1 MDSPRADHLITC
13 NVDDLA
19 ELPEQSMVKV
29 QCYSGRTYA
38 ERPVSF
44 IWQNVVYVLQE
55 IEEEWREPDGKYFRV
70 RAETGEVFDLHYNG
84 QEDELSLK
92 EHTFYE

>member
-1 MDSPRADHLITC
+1 MDLLRADHSITG
-13 NVDDLA
+13 NIEDLA
-19 ELPEQSMVKV
+19 RLPERSVVKV
-29 QCYSGRTYA
+29 QYHSGCTYA

-84 QEDELSLK
+84 QEDEWSLK